1 MKNQRR
7 NAMYNMELNMIL
19 QTKSQVWVETMI
31 YLLIGIAVITA
42 VLAFALPKINEMKD
56 KTIVDQSINMLNQLD
71 AKIVE
76 VQETGQGNVRN
87 VELQMT
93 NGEIILDYYADT
105 ITYELEQSKYQ
116 YSEPNQVVE
125 IDKIKVLTTPL
136 TEDTYRISAMLN
148 YSLSTNLTDYK
159 NSLSPIKLVKAPTP
173 YKLEIRNNDT
183 ETSDNRYRVFITIK

>member
-1 MKNQRR
+1 
-7 NAMYNMELNMIL
+7 MIL